1 MASLGLVA
9 ALGSMLLVSLAASA
23 GPSAWGKFFRDYS
36 AARYCWRSS
45 TPSCPCHLHT
55 TVHSDRQGPARH
67 GATQARPR
75 TGRICHSRSLH
86 GRKVAHRNLSQSR
99 GAQFSQ
105 RCGRRADRF
114 DVLDLLSIARK
125 PSSSAPTKTV
135 ADERAPTAKLTEER
149 FTKAWVRSQE
159 EPIGR

>member
-9 ALGSMLLVSLAASA
+9 ALGPMLLVSLAASA
-23 GPSAWGKFFRDYS
+23 GPSAGGKFFRDCS

-67 GATQARPR
+67 GAAQARPR

-86 GRKVAHRNLSQSR
+86 GRKVAHRNLSRSR
-99 GAQFSQ
+99 GAQFW
-105 RCGRRADRF
+105 CGRRADRLMF
-114 DVLDLLSIARK
+114 WTYYCAIALK

-135 ADERAPTAKLTEER
+135 ADERARRP
-149 FTKAWVRSQE
+149 
-159 EPIGR
+159 PN